1 MPTHTTAMLIV
12 GQDSSVPLSAS
23 RVGVIKVST
32 SVNVLGVRVA
42 SLFRHRL
49 LSMQTTQTPGRDLI
63 CGCCMLVPGCKRT
76 SWRQLWSIEV
86 EICFIEHANLH

>member
-12 GQDSSVPLSAS
+12 GQDSSLPSSAS
-23 RVGVIKVST
+23 RVGVIKAST

-49 LSMQTTQTPGRDLI
+49 LSMLTMQTI